1 MKITFYSNFLT
12 HHQLPFCLEMYKK
25 YGEDFKF
32 VSMEK
37 INKERISLGYKDMD
51 NDYPFVLKA
60 YESKEKYNEA
70 TKLAVD
76 SDIVIAGSTPT
87 DDYIKERLKQDKI
100 TFRYYARIFYNGVL
114 SIFDFENSK
123 KVYDRHLKYKKNKNL
138 YLLCASSY
146 GPNDFNELG
155 MYKNKCFKWGYFPE
169 TKTYNVEDLLK
180 QKENEKIEIIWVG
193 RFIKEKHP
201 EYVVKLAQKLKEKN
215 YNFEIKMIG
224 NGELLEKTKSQ
235 IEKYNLTN
243 QIKLVGAV
251 KSDKVRSYMEKANIF
266 ICTSDKNE
274 RWGVVL
280 NEAMNSGCAVIA
292 YKGIGGVPFLIKNN
306 ENGLAYT
313 SLDDFYKKTMKVMDD
328 KALREKLSKN
338 AYKTI
343 SEVWTAKVA
352 VQNFEKLVKSI
363 IDGKPNPVKEGPAST
378 ACTNNK
384 AR

>member
-37 INKERISLGYKDMD
+37 INQERISLGYKDMD

-114 SIFDFENSK
+114 TIFDFENSK

-169 TKTYNVEDLLK
+169 TKIYNVEDLLK

-251 KSDKVRSYMEKANIF
+251 KSDKVRLYMEKANIF

-363 IDGKPNPVKEGPAST
+363 IDEKPNPVKEGPAST
-378 ACTNNK
+378 AYPVN
-384 AR
+384 

>member
-37 INKERISLGYKDMD
+37 INQERISLGYKDMD

-60 YESKEKYNEA
+60 YENNEKYSEA
-70 TKLAVD
+70 TKLAID

-169 TKTYNVEDLLK
+169 TKMYNIEDLLK
-180 QKENEKIEIIWVG
+180 QKENKKIEIIWVG

-224 NGELLEKTKSQ
+224 NGELFEKTKSQ
-235 IEKYNLTN
+235 IERYDLTN

-313 SLDDFYKKTMKVMDD
+313 SLDDFYKKTMEVMDD
-328 KALREKLSKN
+328 KFLREKLSKN

-363 IDGKPNPVKEGPAST
+363 IAGEPNPVKEGPAST
-378 ACTNNK
+378 AYPVN
-384 AR
+384 

>member
-25 YGEDFKF
+25 YGKDFKF

-37 INKERISLGYKDMD
+37 INQERISLGYKDMD

-70 TKLAVD
+70 TKLAID

-169 TKTYNVEDLLK
+169 TKIYNVEDLLK

-378 ACTNNK
+378 AYPVN
-384 AR
+384 

>member
-306 ENGLAYT
+306 ETGLAYT

-378 ACTNNK
+378 AYPVN
-384 AR
+384 

>member
-37 INKERISLGYKDMD
+37 INQERISLGYKDMD

-146 GPNDFNELG
+146 GPNDFIELG

-169 TKTYNVEDLLK
+169 TKIYNVEDLLK

-251 KSDKVRSYMEKANIF
+251 KSDKVRLYMEKANIF

-363 IDGKPNPVKEGPAST
+363 IDEKPNPVKEGPAST
-378 ACTNNK
+378 AYPVN
-384 AR
+384 

>member
-37 INKERISLGYKDMD
+37 INQERISLGYKDMD

-169 TKTYNVEDLLK
+169 TKIYNVEDLLK

-251 KSDKVRSYMEKANIF
+251 KSDKVRLYMEKANIF

-292 YKGIGGVPFLIKNN
+292 YKGIGGAPFLIKNN

-363 IDGKPNPVKEGPAST
+363 IDEKPNPVKEGPAST
-378 ACTNNK
+378 AYPVN
-384 AR
+384 

>member
-37 INKERISLGYKDMD
+37 INQERISLGYKDMD

-100 TFRYYARIFYNGVL
+100 TFRYYARIFYNGLL

-169 TKTYNVEDLLK
+169 TKIYNVEDLLK

-251 KSDKVRSYMEKANIF
+251 KSDKVRLYMEKANIF

-292 YKGIGGVPFLIKNN
+292 YKGIGGVPFLIKND

-363 IDGKPNPVKEGPAST
+363 IDEKPNPVKEGPAST
-378 ACTNNK
+378 AYPVN
-384 AR
+384 

>member
-37 INKERISLGYKDMD
+37 INQERISLGYKDMD

-60 YESKEKYNEA
+60 YENNEKYSEA
-70 TKLAVD
+70 TKLAID

-169 TKTYNVEDLLK
+169 TKMYNIEDLLK
-180 QKENEKIEIIWVG
+180 QKENKKIEIIWVG

-224 NGELLEKTKSQ
+224 NGELFEKTKSQ
-235 IEKYNLTN
+235 IERHDLTK

-313 SLDDFYKKTMKVMDD
+313 SLDDFYKKTMEVMDD
-328 KALREKLSKN
+328 KFLREKLSKN

-363 IDGKPNPVKEGPAST
+363 IAGEPNPVKEGPAST
-378 ACTNNK
+378 AYPVN
-384 AR
+384 

>member
-1 MKITFYSNFLT
+1 MKIAFYSNFLT

-25 YGEDFKF
+25 YGKDFKF

-37 INKERISLGYKDMD
+37 INQERISLGYKDMD

-169 TKTYNVEDLLK
+169 TKIYNVEDLLK

-378 ACTNNK
+378 AYPVN
-384 AR
+384 

>member
-1 MKITFYSNFLT
+1 M
-12 HHQLPFCLEMYKK
+12 
-25 YGEDFKF
+25 
-32 VSMEK
+32 
-37 INKERISLGYKDMD
+37 
-51 NDYPFVLKA
+51 
-60 YESKEKYNEA
+60 
-70 TKLAVD
+70 
-76 SDIVIAGSTPT
+76 
-87 DDYIKERLKQDKI
+87 
-100 TFRYYARIFYNGVL
+100 
-114 SIFDFENSK
+114 
-123 KVYDRHLKYKKNKNL
+123 
-138 YLLCASSY
+138 
-146 GPNDFNELG
+146 
-155 MYKNKCFKWGYFPE
+155 
-169 TKTYNVEDLLK
+169 LK

-224 NGELLEKTKSQ
+224 NGQLFDKIKKQ
-235 IEKYNLTN
+235 IEKDNLIN

-251 KSDKVRSYMEKANIF
+251 KSDKVREYMEKANIF

-313 SLDDFYKKTMKVMDD
+313 RLDDFYKKTIKVIDN
-328 KALREKLSKN
+328 KELREKLSIN

-352 VQNFEKLVKSI
+352 VQNFEKLVNSI
-363 IDGKPNPVKEGPAST
+363 LEGKPNPVKEGPAST
-378 ACTNNK
+378 AQPVK
-384 AR
+384 

>member
-37 INKERISLGYKDMD
+37 INQERISLGYKDMD

-114 SIFDFENSK
+114 SIFDFKNSK

-169 TKTYNVEDLLK
+169 TKIYNVEDLLK

-280 NEAMNSGCAVIA
+280 NEAMNSGCTVIA

-378 ACTNNK
+378 AYPVN
-384 AR
+384 

>member
-25 YGEDFKF
+25 YGKDFKF

-37 INKERISLGYKDMD
+37 INQERISLGYKDMD

-292 YKGIGGVPFLIKNN
+292 YKGIGGAPFLIKNN

-378 ACTNNK
+378 AYPVN
-384 AR
+384 

>member
-37 INKERISLGYKDMD
+37 INQERISLGYKDMD

-169 TKTYNVEDLLK
+169 TKIYNVEDLLK

-251 KSDKVRSYMEKANIF
+251 KSDKVRLYMEKANIF

-306 ENGLAYT
+306 ENGLTYT

-363 IDGKPNPVKEGPAST
+363 IDEKPNPVKEGPAST
-378 ACTNNK
+378 AYPVN
-384 AR
+384 

>member
-1 MKITFYSNFLT
+1 MGNIENCVESLKKSPLYSLSMANKELFHSNFLAWFGDQYKNEFKVLMNKLLGT
-12 HHQLPFCLEMYKK
+12 EVLKDNNFSIEREYKHFDICVKVNGNEIILIENKVKSVPTSEQLEGYMNEVKCKK
-25 YGEDFKF
+25 CKF
-32 VSMEK
+32 ILLTMTQELQDLSKAVGWTV
-37 INKERISLGYKDMD
+37 ITYKDLSEKMPD
-51 NDYPFVLKA
+51 RLNDCYH
-60 YESKEKYNEA
+60 YS
-70 TKLAVD
+70 
-76 SDIVIAGSTPT
+76 
-87 DDYIKERLKQDKI
+87 
-100 TFRYYARIFYNGVL
+100 
-114 SIFDFENSK
+114 
-123 KVYDRHLKYKKNKNL
+123 
-138 YLLCASSY
+138 
-146 GPNDFNELG
+146 
-155 MYKNKCFKWGYFPE
+155 
-169 TKTYNVEDLLK
+169 LLK
-180 QKENEKIEIIWVG
+180 DYRDYVNNLQDIIEI
-193 RFIKEKHP
+193 
-201 EYVVKLAQKLKEKN
+201 YDKEKN

-378 ACTNNK
+378 AYPVN
-384 AR
+384 

>member
-37 INKERISLGYKDMD
+37 INQERISLGYKDMD

-70 TKLAVD
+70 TKLAAD

-169 TKTYNVEDLLK
+169 TKIYNVEDLLK

-378 ACTNNK
+378 AYPVN
-384 AR
+384 

>member
-37 INKERISLGYKDMD
+37 INQERISLGYKDMD

-169 TKTYNVEDLLK
+169 TKIYNVEDLLK

-215 YNFEIKMIG
+215 IPLIILTTLPPCYYSAPHVDPIYRECRD
-224 NGELLEKTKSQ
+224 
-235 IEKYNLTN
+235 IEK
-243 QIKLVGAV
+243 
-251 KSDKVRSYMEKANIF
+251 MEELNRIILSLNKDNPFVHVLDIF
-266 ICTSDKNE
+266 PIYADKNQSLRVE
-274 RWGVVL
+274 DTL
-280 NEAMNSGCAVIA
+280 D
-292 YKGIGGVPFLIKNN
+292 GIHLTP
-306 ENGLAYT
+306 LAYQRMVEP
-313 SLDDFYKKTMKVMDD
+313 LRQRILEVMKG
-328 KALREKLSKN
+328 
-338 AYKTI
+338 
-343 SEVWTAKVA
+343 
-352 VQNFEKLVKSI
+352 QNV
-363 IDGKPNPVKEGPAST
+363 
-378 ACTNNK
+378 
-384 AR
+384 

>member
-37 INKERISLGYKDMD
+37 INQERISLGYKDMD

-169 TKTYNVEDLLK
+169 TKIYNVEDLLK

-328 KALREKLSKN
+328 KALGEKLSKN

-378 ACTNNK
+378 AYPVN
-384 AR
+384 

>member
-37 INKERISLGYKDMD
+37 INQERISLGYKDMD

-169 TKTYNVEDLLK
+169 TKIYNVEDLLK

-292 YKGIGGVPFLIKNN
+292 YKGIGGAPFLIKNN

-378 ACTNNK
+378 AYPVN
-384 AR
+384 

>member
-37 INKERISLGYKDMD
+37 INQERISLGYKDMD

-60 YESKEKYNEA
+60 YESKEEYDKA

-169 TKTYNVEDLLK
+169 TKIYNIEELLK
-180 QKENEKIEIIWVG
+180 QKENKKIEIIWVG

-201 EYVVKLAQKLKEKN
+201 EYVVKLAQKLKEDN
-215 YNFEIKMIG
+215 CEFEIKMIG
-224 NGELLEKTKSQ
+224 NGALFDETKMQ
-235 IEKYNLTN
+235 IEKNGLTN
-243 QIKLVGAV
+243 QIKLIGAV
-251 KSDKVRSYMEKANIF
+251 KSDKVRAYMEKANIF
-266 ICTSDKNE
+266 ICTSDKSE

-280 NEAMNSGCAVIA
+280 NEAMNSGCAVIT
-292 YKGIGGVPFLIKNN
+292 YKGIGGVPFLIKND

-313 SLDDFYKKTMKVMDD
+313 SFEDFYKKTIRVIKD
-328 KALREKLSKN
+328 KELREKLSIN

-343 SEVWTAKVA
+343 AETWTAKVA
-352 VQNFEKLVKSI
+352 VQNFEKLVNSI
-363 IDGKPNPVKEGPAST
+363 VEGKPNPVKEGPASI
-378 ACTNNK
+378 AQPVK
-384 AR
+384 

>member
-25 YGEDFKF
+25 YGKDFKF

-37 INKERISLGYKDMD
+37 INQERISLGYKDMD

-169 TKTYNVEDLLK
+169 TKIYNVEDLLK

-378 ACTNNK
+378 AYPVN
-384 AR
+384 

>member
-37 INKERISLGYKDMD
+37 INQERISLGYKDMD

-169 TKTYNVEDLLK
+169 TKIYNVEDLLK

-328 KALREKLSKN
+328 KDLREKLSKN

-378 ACTNNK
+378 AYPVN
-384 AR
+384 

>member
-37 INKERISLGYKDMD
+37 INQERISLGYKDMD

-169 TKTYNVEDLLK
+169 TKIYNVEDLLK

-251 KSDKVRSYMEKANIF
+251 KSDKVRLYMEKANIF

-292 YKGIGGVPFLIKNN
+292 YKGIGGVPFLIKND

-363 IDGKPNPVKEGPAST
+363 IDEKPNPVKEGPAST
-378 ACTNNK
+378 AYPVN
-384 AR
+384 

>member
-32 VSMEK
+32 VSMGK
-37 INKERISLGYKDMD
+37 INQERISLGYKDMD

-169 TKTYNVEDLLK
+169 TKIYNVEDLLK

-251 KSDKVRSYMEKANIF
+251 KSDKVRLYMEKANIF

-378 ACTNNK
+378 AYPVN
-384 AR
+384 

>member
-25 YGEDFKF
+25 YGKDFKF

-37 INKERISLGYKDMD
+37 INQERISLGYKDMD

-169 TKTYNVEDLLK
+169 TKIYNVEDLLK

-363 IDGKPNPVKEGPAST
+363 INGKPNPVKEGPAST
-378 ACTNNK
+378 AYPVN
-384 AR
+384 

>member
-169 TKTYNVEDLLK
+169 TKIYNVEDLLK

-251 KSDKVRSYMEKANIF
+251 KSDKVRLYMEKANIF

-363 IDGKPNPVKEGPAST
+363 INGKPNPVKEGPAST
-378 ACTNNK
+378 AYPVN
-384 AR
+384 

>member
-25 YGEDFKF
+25 YGKDFKF

-37 INKERISLGYKDMD
+37 INQERISLGYKDMD

-352 VQNFEKLVKSI
+352 VQNFE
-363 IDGKPNPVKEGPAST
+363 N
-378 ACTNNK
+378 
-384 AR
+384 

>member
-37 INKERISLGYKDMD
+37 INQERISLGYKDMD

-169 TKTYNVEDLLK
+169 TKIYNVEDLLK

-251 KSDKVRSYMEKANIF
+251 KSDKVRLYMEKANIF

-280 NEAMNSGCAVIA
+280 NEAMNSGCTVIA

-363 IDGKPNPVKEGPAST
+363 INGKPNPVKEGPAST
-378 ACTNNK
+378 AYPVN
-384 AR
+384 

>member
-37 INKERISLGYKDMD
+37 INQERISLGYKDMD

-70 TKLAVD
+70 TKLAAD

-169 TKTYNVEDLLK
+169 TKIYNVEDLLK

-215 YNFEIKMIG
+215 YNFEIKMIE

-251 KSDKVRSYMEKANIF
+251 KSDKVRLYMEKANIF

-292 YKGIGGVPFLIKNN
+292 YKGIGGVPFLIKND

-363 IDGKPNPVKEGPAST
+363 IDEKPNPVKEGPAST
-378 ACTNNK
+378 AYPVN
-384 AR
+384 

>member
-37 INKERISLGYKDMD
+37 INQERISLGYKDMD

-169 TKTYNVEDLLK
+169 TKIYNVEDLLK

-251 KSDKVRSYMEKANIF
+251 KSDKVRLYMEKANIF

-363 IDGKPNPVKEGPAST
+363 INGKPNPVKEGPAST
-378 ACTNNK
+378 AYHVN
-384 AR
+384 

>member
-37 INKERISLGYKDMD
+37 INQERISLGYKDMD

-169 TKTYNVEDLLK
+169 TKIYNVEDLLK

-224 NGELLEKTKSQ
+224 NGELLKKTKSQ

-280 NEAMNSGCAVIA
+280 NEAMNSGCTVIA

-363 IDGKPNPVKEGPAST
+363 IDEKPNPVKEGPAST
-378 ACTNNK
+378 AYPVN
-384 AR
+384 

>member
-37 INKERISLGYKDMD
+37 INQERISLGYKDMD

-169 TKTYNVEDLLK
+169 TKIYNVEDLLK

-224 NGELLEKTKSQ
+224 NGELLKKTKSQ

-378 ACTNNK
+378 AYPVN
-384 AR
+384 

>member
-37 INKERISLGYKDMD
+37 INQERISLGYKDMD

-70 TKLAVD
+70 TKLAAD

-169 TKTYNVEDLLK
+169 TKIYNVEDLLK

-363 IDGKPNPVKEGPAST
+363 IDEKPNPVKEGPAST
-378 ACTNNK
+378 AYPVN
-384 AR
+384 

>member
-37 INKERISLGYKDMD
+37 INQERISLGYKDMD

-169 TKTYNVEDLLK
+169 TKIYNVEDLLK

-280 NEAMNSGCAVIA
+280 NETMNSGCTVIA

-378 ACTNNK
+378 AYPVN
-384 AR
+384 

>member
-37 INKERISLGYKDMD
+37 INQERISLGYKDMD

-169 TKTYNVEDLLK
+169 TKIYNVEDLLK

-251 KSDKVRSYMEKANIF
+251 KSDKVRLYMEKANIF

-363 IDGKPNPVKEGPAST
+363 IDEKPTPVKEGPAST
-378 ACTNNK
+378 AYPVN
-384 AR
+384 

>member
-37 INKERISLGYKDMD
+37 INQERISLGYKDMD

-169 TKTYNVEDLLK
+169 TKIYNVEDLLK

-201 EYVVKLAQKLKEKN
+201 EYVVKLAQMLKEKN

-378 ACTNNK
+378 AYPVT
-384 AR
+384 

>member
-37 INKERISLGYKDMD
+37 INQERISLGYKDMD

-169 TKTYNVEDLLK
+169 TKIYNVEDLLK

-292 YKGIGGVPFLIKNN
+292 YKGIEGVPFLIKNN

-378 ACTNNK
+378 AYPVN
-384 AR
+384 